1 MTKSRTLPA
10 LVLLVLAGPLPAMA
24 GTAVFQDASPPPQPG
39 TADQPT
45 IVTADEAI
53 AMDRVRLRTV
63 LDTECPPGQLDEEIV
78 VCGRRQ
84 GFQRYRVPT
93 TGLDT
98 SEGTRQRA
106 GDAQLH
112 AMEAGS
118 TRCSA
123 VGRDQEC
130 GGGLD
135 IIAIGFTIVRGIAQ
149 ALMNRD

>member
-10 LVLLVLAGPLPAMA
+10 VLLLVLAGPLPAVA
-24 GTAVFQDASPPPQPG
+24 QTAVADEPPLPQPA
-39 TADQPT
+39 TPEQLT

-53 AMDRVRLRTV
+53 AQDRVRMRDV
-63 LDTECPPGQLDEEIV
+63 VNTECPPGQLDDDVV
-78 VCGRRQ
+78 VCGRRP
-84 GFQRYRVPT
+84 GFQRYRVPMS
-93 TGLDT
+93 GADV
-98 SEGTRQRA
+98 SEGTRERA
-106 GDAQLH
+106 ADAQLY

-123 VGRDQEC
+123 TGRDQEC

>member
-1 MTKSRTLPA
+1 MTKSRTLPV
-10 LVLLVLAGPLPAMA
+10 LVLLVLVGPLPAIA
-24 GTAVFQDASPPPQPG
+24 QTGPRDEAPLPQPG
-39 TADQPT
+39 TQDQPT
-45 IVTADEAI
+45 LVSADEAI
-53 AMDRVRLRTV
+53 AMDRVRMRDV
-63 LDTECPPGQLDEEIV
+63 VNTECPPGQLDEDVV

-84 GFQRYRVPT
+84 GFQRYRVPMA
-93 TGLDT
+93 GADT
-98 SEGTRQRA
+98 SEGTRERA
-106 GDAQLH
+106 ADAQLY